1 MKKVSLSLVASALL
15 LAGCSAEKENNAS
28 AAPAATAV
36 TVAEAVEANHAP
48 VSFYVGR
55 IQAMESAKLTPR
67 TTGYLLSK
75 NFEDGALVEK
85 GDVLFDID
93 PTSYQAAL
101 DAAEALLVEA
111 TSALEL
117 STLNHNRS
125 KNMLST
131 GGLSQAQFDLSLA
144 ELTMAQS
151 RVESAKA
158 NVTVQQ
164 DNLEQT
170 KVRAPYSG
178 RIGKSNFSIGDMVGP
193 SFGALTDIIQVS
205 PIEASFSVNENT
217 LAQYNFEKNSQ
228 TPFTLEINGQATGHI
243 GSLSFVD
250 NKVNATS
257 GTIAI
262 AAEFD
267 NAAGELIPNQFVR
280 VGVTSGEL
288 QGQMIP
294 HKAIHQDVD
303 THYVMTIVDG
313 VATRKDVDVASR
325 IGQDVFV
332 TEGLE
337 SGESVIV
344 GGLQRIRAG
353 APVVAA
359 E

>member
-1 MKKVSLSLVASALL
+1 MKKVSLSIVASALL
-15 LAGCSAEKENNAS
+15 LAGCSAEKETVGS

-36 TVAEAVEANHAP
+36 TVVEAVETNHAP
-48 VSFYVGR
+48 VNFYVGR
-55 IQAMESAKLTPR
+55 IQAMESAQLTPR

-75 NFEDGALVEK
+75 NFEDGALVDK
-85 GDVLFDID
+85 GSVLFDID

-101 DAAEALLVEA
+101 DAAKATLVEA
-111 TSALEL
+111 TSALNL
-117 STLNHNRS
+117 SKLNHTRN

-144 ELTMAQS
+144 ELTMAKS

-205 PIEASFSVNENT
+205 PIEASFSVNENK
-217 LAQYNFEKNSQ
+217 LAHYKFEKNSQ
-228 TPFTLEINGQATGHI
+228 TPFILEIDGQTTGHV

-262 AAEFD
+262 AAQFD
-267 NAAGELIPNQFVR
+267 NDAGALIPNQFVR
-280 VGVTSGEL
+280 VGVTAGEL
-288 QGQMIP
+288 QGQIIP

-303 THYVMTIVDG
+303 SHYVMMIVDG
-313 VATRKDVDVASR
+313 VATRKDVEVASR

-332 TEGLE
+332 TGGIE
-337 SGESVIV
+337 SGDSVIV